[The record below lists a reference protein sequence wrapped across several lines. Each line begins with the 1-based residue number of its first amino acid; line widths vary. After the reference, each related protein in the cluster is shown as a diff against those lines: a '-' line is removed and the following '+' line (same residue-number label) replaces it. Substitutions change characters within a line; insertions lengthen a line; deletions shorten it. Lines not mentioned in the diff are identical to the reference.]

1 MPAMRR
7 LAAVTFFVLLASSCG
22 GESAP
27 VPSPSRT
34 NQPTATPPGPSLTGT
49 VATPTPPT
57 SPTIEVPVDAPTT
70 YGRRLTSDKVPV
82 ADLVPLGAEVTT
94 AWRLPPTT
102 DQVPQIALA
111 WTRGVDPFSAEHGF
125 EVWQQFPDK
134 PPWRVVY
141 AFTDP
146 PSEGVLG
153 VRFDVGDVTGDAIPD
168 VLTFEDKGGS
178 GGCGD
183 WRVVQSGAGFATAIL
198 RRSTCDTQIEIASG
212 RLRIRA
218 AEYEPGDSHCCPSRF
233 RTTTI
238 RWDGKAWTVVD
249 RVVTS
254 A

>member
-7 LAAVTFFVLLASSCG
+7 LTALTLLVLLASSCG

-34 NQPTATPPGPSLTGT
+34 IEPTATPPGPSPTGT

-57 SPTIEVPVDAPTT
+57 SPTIDVPVDAPTT
-70 YGRRLTSDKVPV
+70 YGRRFTSDKMPV

-94 AWRLPPTT
+94 AWRLPPTA

-178 GGCGD
+178 GGCGV

-198 RRSTCDTQIEIASG
+198 RRSTCDAQIEIASG
-212 RLRIRA
+212 TLRIRA

-238 RWDGKAWTVVD
+238 RWDGAGWTVVD

>member
-7 LAAVTFFVLLASSCG
+7 LATLTILVLLVSSCG

-34 NQPTATPPGPSLTGT
+34 IEPTATPPGPSPTGT

-57 SPTIEVPVDAPTT
+57 SPTIDVPVDAPTT
-70 YGRRLTSDKVPV
+70 YGRRLTSDKMPV

-94 AWRLPPTT
+94 AWRLPPTA

-125 EVWQQFPDK
+125 ELWQQFPDK

-146 PSEGVLG
+146 ASEGVLG

-178 GGCGD
+178 GGCGV

-198 RRSTCDTQIEIASG
+198 RRSTCDAQIEIASG
-212 RLRIRA
+212 TLRIRA

-238 RWDGKAWTVVD
+238 GWDGTGWTVVD

>member
-7 LAAVTFFVLLASSCG
+7 LATFSILLVLATSCG
-22 GESAP
+22 VESAP
-27 VPSPSRT
+27 VPSPTRT
-34 NQPTATPPGPSLTGT
+34 VEPTATSPSPTLTATATPSLT
-49 VATPTPPT
+49 P
-57 SPTIEVPVDAPTT
+57 SPVVDVPVDAPTT
-70 YGRRLTSDKVPV
+70 YASLQAPDKVPV

-94 AWRLPPTT
+94 ARRLPPTAALA
-102 DQVPQIALA
+102 PQIALA
-111 WTRGVDPFSAEHGF
+111 WTRGVDPFSSEHGF
-125 EVWQQFPDK
+125 ELWQAFPDR
-134 PPWRVVY
+134 PHWRVVY

-178 GGCGD
+178 GGCGV
-183 WRVVQSGAGFATAIL
+183 WRVVRSGAGFATTIF
-198 RRSTCDTQIEIASG
+198 RRSTCDTEIELASG
-212 RLRIRA
+212 TLRIRA

-238 RWDGKAWTVVD
+238 RWDGDGWTVVD
-249 RVVTS
+249 RVVTP

>member
-7 LAAVTFFVLLASSCG
+7 LAALTILVLLASSCG

-34 NQPTATPPGPSLTGT
+34 MEPTATPSGPSPTGT
-49 VATPTPPT
+49 VATPTPPPT
-57 SPTIEVPVDAPTT
+57 STIDVPVDAPTT
-70 YGRRLTSDKVPV
+70 YSRRVTSDKVPV

-94 AWRLPPTT
+94 AWRLRPTA

-153 VRFDVGDVTGDAIPD
+153 VRFDVGDATGDAIPD
-168 VLTFEDKGGS
+168 VLTFEDRGGS
-178 GGCGD
+178 GGCGV

-198 RRSTCDTQIEIASG
+198 NRSTCDTQIQIASG
-212 RLRIRA
+212 TLRIRA

-233 RTTTI
+233 RITTI
-238 RWDGKAWTVVD
+238 RWNGTGWTVAD
-249 RVVTS
+249 RVVTE

>member
-7 LAAVTFFVLLASSCG
+7 LAALIILVFVAASCG
-22 GESAP
+22 GEAAP

-34 NQPTATPPGPSLTGT
+34 LGPTATPPLSPTVT
-49 VATPTPPT
+49 VATPTPAT
-57 SPTIEVPVDAPTT
+57 SPTIDVPVDAPTT
-70 YGRRLTSDKVPV
+70 YGRRLASDEVPA
-82 ADLVPLGAEVTT
+82 ADLVPPGAEVTS

-102 DQVPQIALA
+102 DRVPQIALA
-111 WTRGVDPFSAEHGF
+111 WTRGVDPFSSEHGF
-125 EVWQQFPDK
+125 EVWQLFLDK

-153 VRFDVGDVTGDAIPD
+153 VRFDVGDVTDDAIPD
-168 VLTFEDKGGS
+168 ALVFEDKGGS
-178 GGCGD
+178 GGCGV
-183 WRVVQSGAGFATAIL
+183 WRVVQSGVGFATPIF
-198 RRSTCDTQIEIASG
+198 RRSTCDTEIEIASG
-212 RLRIRA
+212 TLRIRA

-238 RWDGKAWTVVD
+238 RWDGTRWTVVD
-249 RVVTS
+249 RVVTP